1 MNYTRTLKEYCLQ
14 NKGSLFNISE
24 EYENHFKMMPKKKYY
39 KILNRLEEEGY
50 LHKESHGVYFIF
62 DDLEKKKNNNRVIRH
77 YTSGQ
82 HGIIVGYHW
91 YNEIGITDYDDMEE
105 ALESNKLPK
114 SLWDAF
120 HSYVIV
126 SAILRKK

>member
-14 NKGSLFNISE
+14 NKGSLLNISE

>member
-62 DDLEKKKNNNRVIRH
+62 DDLEKKKNNNR
-77 YTSGQ
+77 
-82 HGIIVGYHW
+82 IIL
-91 YNEIGITDYDDMEE
+91 NFLLSRLDTLIFERI
-105 ALESNKLPK
+105 K
-114 SLWDAF
+114 
-120 HSYVIV
+120 IV
-126 SAILRKK
+126 NIIWIMILYLN